1 MRLLQEQKT
10 MGSDVMA
17 FIFDIKRYAIN
28 DGPGIRTTIF
38 FKGCP
43 LRCLWCHNPE
53 SWIPQPQLLYKKGKC
68 IQCGSCV
75 KSCTHHAIQLDTD
88 GIHYSPDLCVM
99 CETCTSQCPTMALEV
114 CGKEWNLDDLMVEIE
129 KERDVMIDSGGGV
142 TLCGG
147 EPLMHPN
154 VALQLLRLLGNHGFH
169 RTVDT
174 SLYASREVLAAIAS
188 ASELMLV
195 DLKLM
200 DEEMH
205 RLFTGVSNKLILNNI
220 RWLAEEGHD
229 FSIRIPLIEGVNSD
243 DDNMEKTARFL
254 HSLPWKNRTVH
265 LLPYHDVC
273 ADKHNRMWSSFNPN
287 GFQLRIPSEEKLQ
300 HCMDILRSH
309 DLHVIIGG

>member
-1 MRLLQEQKT
+1 MC
-10 MGSDVMA
+10 SDVMA

-75 KSCTHHAIQLDTD
+75 KACTRHAIQLDTD

-174 SLYASREVLAAIAS
+174 SLYASREVVAAIAS

-205 RLFTGVSNKLILNNI
+205 RLFTGVSNKLILSNI
-220 RWLAEEGHD
+220 RWLAEKGHD

-300 HCMDILRSH
+300 HCMDILRGH
-309 DLHVIIGG
+309 DLHVILGG